1 MKKYT
6 KIVFFLLL
14 IILNTSF
21 YSCKADKKEEVKK
34 EVKETPEDRDRIVNG
49 IHVRTGLKDAEGL
62 LTVVNTCTV
71 CHSADIVMNNRMNE
85 ERWNTTIKWMQD
97 TQGLW
102 ELGPNQKV
110 IVDYLTKNYPM
121 PKATRR
127 ANLKN
132 IDWYD
137 LK

>member
-6 KIVFFLLL
+6 KIIYLFLLL
-14 IILNTSF
+14 FASIGF
-21 YSCKADKKEEVKK
+21 YSCDSDKKKDATETKK
-34 EVKETPEDRDRIVNG
+34 VSDDDKIVDG
-49 IHVRTGLKDAEGL
+49 IHVRTGLKDGKGVL
-62 LTVVNTCTV
+62 VVAHTCTV
-71 CHSADIVMNNRMNE
+71 CHSADIVMMNRMNE
-85 ERWNTTIKWMQD
+85 ERWNETIKWMQK

-102 ELGPNQKV
+102 DLGENQKI
-110 IVDYLTKNYPM
+110 IVDYLTTNYPM

-132 IDWYD
+132 INWYD

>member
-6 KIVFFLLL
+6 KIIYLLL
-14 IILNTSF
+14 LLTFTGF
-21 YSCKADKKEEVKK
+21 YSCETDKKTEKIETVKNVEED
-34 EVKETPEDRDRIVNG
+34 PDRIVNG
-49 IHVRTGLKDAEGL
+49 IHVRTGLKDGEGVL
-62 LTVVNTCTV
+62 LVATTCTV

-85 ERWNTTIKWMQD
+85 ERWNTTIKWMQE

-102 ELGPNQKV
+102 ELGSNQKI

-132 IDWYD
+132 IEWYV